1 MNYVERPV
9 ASPLVVCT
17 WEQTAGT
24 WREQRVVPDGSVDL
38 IWTGVRLELAGPDT
52 RARVVTLAPGSRL
65 VGVRLRP
72 GAAGVVLGL
81 PVSDLLD
88 VSADAGAVL
97 GVDVVAAVLEALAAG
112 EDPHALLFQFVAE
125 RRARTPDPL
134 IVAAVR
140 ELGRP
145 QARVGT
151 VAAGLG
157 VSERN
162 LQRRI
167 NEAVGYGPKMLQ
179 RVLRFRRLQALG
191 PAPLVE
197 LALEAGYADQSH
209 MTAEVTAL
217 AGVPPVRFFKDN
229 ARPAT

>member
-1 MNYVERPV
+1 VM
-9 ASPLVVCT
+9 CT
-17 WEQTAGT
+17 WEQAAGAG
-24 WREQRVVPDGSVDL
+24 REQRVVPDGSVDL

-52 RARVVTLAPGSRL
+52 HARVATLASGSRL

-72 GAAGVVLGL
+72 GAAGEVLGL
-81 PVSDLLD
+81 PVSELRD
-88 VSADAGAVL
+88 VTADAGAVL
-97 GVDVVAAVLEALAAG
+97 GIGVVVALLETLAAG
-112 EDPHALLFQFVAE
+112 EAPHELLLRFVAE
-125 RRARTPDPL
+125 RGTRRPDPL

-140 ELGRP
+140 HLGRP
-145 QARVGT
+145 QARVDA
-151 VAAGLG
+151 VASELG
-157 VSERN
+157 VSERH

-197 LALEAGYADQSH
+197 LALEAGYADQAH

-217 AGVPPVRFFKDN
+217 AGVSPVRFLKDRS
-229 ARPAT
+229 RPAG